1 MRRERMPTM
10 RTRDAVHAKLALEM
24 GELGPVRAAF
34 LTSDDSGGRQLH
46 FWTLL
51 DSHDEPTERRLVHI
65 ESEIEHQFSDDVDF
79 TFTTIHLR
87 GRDPRALIPDDA
99 LLVKTP
105 A

>member
-1 MRRERMPTM
+1 MPTM
-10 RTRDAVHAKLALEM
+10 QTRDAVHAKLALEVS
-24 GELGPVRAAF
+24 ELATVRAAF

-65 ESEIEHQFSDDVDF
+65 ESEIEHQFSDDVEF
-79 TFTTIHLR
+79 VFTTIHLR
-87 GRDPRALIPDDA
+87 GRDPRALIPGDA
-99 LLVKTP
+99 VLVKAP

>member
-1 MRRERMPTM
+1 M
-10 RTRDAVHAKLALEM
+10 RTRDAVQGKLALEV
-24 GELGPVRAAF
+24 GELGTVRAAF

-65 ESEIEHQFSDDVDF
+65 ESEIEHQFADDVDF
-79 TFTTIHLR
+79 AFTTIHLR
-87 GRDPRALIPDDA
+87 GRDPRALIPRDA
-99 LLVKTP
+99 LLVKAP